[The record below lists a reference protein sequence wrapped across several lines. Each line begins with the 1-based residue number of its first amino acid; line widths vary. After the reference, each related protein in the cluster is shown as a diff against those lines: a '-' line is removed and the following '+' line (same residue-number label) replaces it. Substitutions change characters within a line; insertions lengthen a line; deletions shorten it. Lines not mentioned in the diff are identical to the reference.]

1 MYLFLTLFNFL
12 YLIISQIII
21 FKIFKLKK
29 NWFLSTFFLH
39 FFIGIYHLPE
49 NFNTFNILE
58 YSFFNLLILTCYLIF
73 LTLVFNGSPSI
84 TLLNSTNKKKFIKIG
99 FIKHRLRLMRKDK
112 FLTKSKKI
120 TRKGKMVLYSTNF
133 MSNIIFKEN
142 D

>member
-39 FFIGIYHLPE
+39 FFISIYHLPK
-49 NFNTFNILE
+49 NFNTFNTLE
-58 YSFFNLLILTCYLIF
+58 YFFFNLLILTCYLIF

-84 TLLNSTNKKKFIKIG
+84 ALLNRTNKKKFIKIG
-99 FIKHRLRLMRKDK
+99 FIKHRLQLMKKDK
-112 FLTKSKKI
+112 FLTKNNKI
-120 TRKGKMVLYSTNF
+120 TRKGKFILYSTNF